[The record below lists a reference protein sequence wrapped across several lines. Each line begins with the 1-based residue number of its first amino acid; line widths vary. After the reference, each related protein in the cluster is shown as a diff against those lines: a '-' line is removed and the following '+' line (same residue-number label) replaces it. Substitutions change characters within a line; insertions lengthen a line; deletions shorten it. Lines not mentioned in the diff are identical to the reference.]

1 MRSLIE
7 YRLCLKQI
15 EKELKISNGWLK
27 PKLLIEVTGTPAAQR
42 IAEEQA
48 ELKRKAQK
56 LKKMELYMQNL
67 GLAEKHHWPS
77 GARAQSP

>member
-7 YRLCLKQI
+7 YRICLKQI

-48 ELKRKAQK
+48 EQRRKA
-56 LKKMELYMQNL
+56 
-67 GLAEKHHWPS
+67 
-77 GARAQSP
+77 